1 MSDNLDLNLLTLSRL
16 AGHDQAEQAGLHIV
30 APPRRPA
37 RSRKAD
43 QLILFLAQAGNAP
56 LSAAHQEQLLAKLG
70 QAYYQT
76 SGSVTSAMRSL
87 AEALNKFLLDRNL
100 RNASSGRQAIGVL
113 TQVVVRSRQLYLAQS
128 GPAHAFLLASE
139 KTDHVYD
146 PDTAGRGL
154 GLSRTTSLKYFQAS
168 LEPNDT
174 LVLAAQPDPTW
185 TKNALVGMH
194 GQGPESL
201 RRRLMGRAS
210 SDLNA
215 VLIQVKPGKGQ
226 TQLLQSKP
234 APAAAPFDKPDLE
247 TIPASLDPELETLS
261 VAAEPR
267 SLDQPETIESAAPQ
281 PEPMRD
287 SAPVQAVEPD
297 EPPEKEVAS
306 APQPIVPS
314 GLPVEVP
321 PWDDEGS
328 PESLKSAEKQ
338 AEQPGPQPA
347 AIRSENPPSYT
358 QVVQAAAVSVPA
370 ATPPAPVEKDASTQP
385 KPRPDLLAGAGS
397 RLAGIFSR
405 SGRGLLGL
413 FVKVIPSESSFNLPS
428 PVMAFIAV
436 AVPVLVVTIAS
447 IVFAQLGKATQFQD
461 LYAQALEQA
470 TLTQGQSDPIALR
483 TGWSRTLELL
493 NQAEEYGT
501 TTETRQLREYAQQ
514 ALDEMDDIRRPD
526 YQPAIIGGLPE
537 TVRITRLLIVDG
549 DLYMLDANSGNVL
562 RGLVTSSGYEV
573 DRSFQCGPDQSLI
586 YQIGPLIDIAPSPYS
601 APQSVV
607 LGMDTNGGMLNCFLN
622 QPPEAYVIALP
633 DRLNSGEL
641 VGLTEGLGN
650 VFVLDPLASA
660 VWIYFGSAFEEQ
672 PVFFFGDQVPPMQDV
687 IDLAVE
693 KDDLYLLHADGHMT
707 ICTYSSLSVSPT
719 RCNEPVPYMDF
730 RVVPVGEP
738 FEWPNPFT
746 QVITTQPPDPS
757 LYMFD
762 PKNQAILHFSLRNLA
777 FQRMYFPKTDLGP
790 LPATAFTVNPLDR
803 TIYLAINDRVYYA
816 NLP

>member
-1 MSDNLDLNLLTLSRL
+1 MSDNLDLNLLSLSRL
-16 AGHDQAEQAGLHIV
+16 AGHDQTDLAGLQIV
-30 APPRRPA
+30 VPPRRPT

-43 QLILFLAQAGNAP
+43 QLILFLAQSGNAS
-56 LSAAHQEQLLAKLG
+56 LSPAHQEQLLAKLG

-100 RNASSGRQAIGVL
+100 RNASSGRQAIGLL
-113 TQVVVRSRQLYLAQS
+113 TQVVVRGRQLYLAQS
-128 GPAHAFLLASE
+128 GPAHAFLLAAD
-139 KTDHVYD
+139 KTEHVYD

-174 LVLAAQPDPTW
+174 LLLATQVDPTW
-185 TKNALVGMH
+185 TKNTLVGMH

-201 RRRLMGRAS
+201 RRRLMGKAS
-210 SDLNA
+210 TDLNA

-226 TQLLQSKP
+226 AQLLQTK
-234 APAAAPFDKPDLE
+234 PAAAPAPVEKPALDA
-247 TIPASLDPELETLS
+247 TSASLDQELESLP
-261 VAAEPR
+261 AAADTR
-267 SLDQPETIESAAPQ
+267 SSISPETTGSSSPQ
-281 PEPMRD
+281 PEPARE
-287 SAPVQAVEPD
+287 SSLAPVIEDFEAPD
-297 EPPEKEVAS
+297 IELTSTARPIAPPA
-306 APQPIVPS
+306 QPA
-314 GLPVEVP
+314 EVP
-321 PWDDEGS
+321 PWDDEIKAE
-328 PESLKSAEKQ
+328 PLSAVEKQ
-338 AEQPGPQPA
+338 VEQPVLQPA
-347 AIRSENPPSYT
+347 ASQVKGPPSNPPVA
-358 QVVQAAAVSVPA
+358 QPMAVSGPA
-370 ATPPAPVEKDASTQP
+370 VSPPRPESDTSLQE
-385 KPRPDLLAGAGS
+385 KPRPKLLAGAGS
-397 RLAGIFSR
+397 RLTGGLSR

-413 FVKVIPSESSFNLPS
+413 LVKVIPREASFNLPS

-470 TLTQGQSDPIALR
+470 TLTQGQTDPIALR
-483 TGWSRTLELL
+483 SGWSRTLELL
-493 NQAEEYGT
+493 SQAEEYGT
-501 TTETRQLREYAQQ
+501 TPETRQLRDYAQQ
-514 ALDEMDDIRRPD
+514 SLDEMDDIRRPD

-537 TVRITRLLIVDG
+537 TVKITRLLVVDG

-586 YQIGPLIDIAPSPYS
+586 YQIGPLVDIAPSPYS

-607 LGMDTNGGMLNCFLN
+607 LGMDANGGMLNCFLN
-622 QPPEAYVIALP
+622 QPPEAYVLALP
-633 DRLNSGEL
+633 DRLDSGEL
-641 VGLTEGLGN
+641 AGLTEALGN
-650 VFVLDPLASA
+650 VYVLDPQASA
-660 VWIYFGSAFEEQ
+660 VWIYFSSAFEEQ

-687 IDLAVE
+687 VDLAVE

-707 ICTYSSLSVSPT
+707 ICTYSSLGVSPT
-719 RCNEPVPYMDF
+719 RCSEPVPYMDF

-738 FEWPNPFT
+738 FEWPNPYT

-757 LYMFD
+757 LYVFD
-762 PKNQAILHFSLRNLA
+762 PKTQAILHFSLRNLA
-777 FQRMYFPKTDLGP
+777 FQRMYFPKTELSP

>member
-1 MSDNLDLNLLTLSRL
+1 MSDNLDLNLLTISRL
-16 AGHDQAEQAGLHIV
+16 AGHDQAELAGLQIV
-30 APPRRPA
+30 VPPRRPA

-43 QLILFLAQAGNAP
+43 QLILYLAQSGNAS
-56 LSAAHQEQLLAKLG
+56 LSPAHQEQLLAKLG

-76 SGSVTSAMRSL
+76 SGSVTSAMRAL

-100 RNASSGRQAIGVL
+100 RNASSGRQAIGLL
-113 TQVVVRSRQLYLAQS
+113 TQVVVRGRQLYLAQS
-128 GPAHAFLLASE
+128 GPVHAFLLAAE
-139 KTDHVYD
+139 KTEHVHD

-174 LVLAAQPDPTW
+174 LLLASQPDPTW
-185 TKNALVGMH
+185 TKNTLVGLH

-210 SDLNA
+210 TDLSA
-215 VLIQVKPGKGQ
+215 ILIQAKPGKGQ
-226 TQLLQSKP
+226 TQLLQTK
-234 APAAAPFDKPDLE
+234 PAAAPAPVEEQEQEATYANLDQELE
-247 TIPASLDPELETLS
+247 SIPA
-261 VAAEPR
+261 AADTRLPVP
-267 SLDQPETIESAAPQ
+267 PETTVSSLPK
-281 PEPMRD
+281 PEPARESGSVRTD
-287 SAPVQAVEPD
+287 EAGEAPEIEVESTTRSAP
-297 EPPEKEVAS
+297 PPG
-306 APQPIVPS
+306 QPAES
-314 GLPVEVP
+314 P
-321 PWDDEGS
+321 PWDDGIGAEPVS
-328 PESLKSAEKQ
+328 SAEKQ
-338 AEQPGPQPA
+338 VEQTVLQPSTSQAEGAQTSLPVAQPMDVSAPAISPPEPQTA
-347 AIRSENPPSYT
+347 TSVQEKSPPN
-358 QVVQAAAVSVPA
+358 
-370 ATPPAPVEKDASTQP
+370 
-385 KPRPDLLAGAGS
+385 LLARAGAGLTGLLS
-397 RLAGIFSR
+397 RA
-405 SGRGLLGL
+405 GRGLLGL
-413 FVKVIPSESSFNLPS
+413 VVKVIPSEASFSLPS

-470 TLTQGQSDPIALR
+470 TLTQGQTDPIALR
-483 TGWSRTLELL
+483 SGWSRTLELL

-514 ALDEMDDIRRPD
+514 SLDEMDDIRRPD

-537 TVRITRLLIVDG
+537 TVKITRLLVVDG

-562 RGLVTSSGYEV
+562 RGLVTSNGYEV

-607 LGMDTNGGMLNCFLN
+607 LGMDANGGMLNCFLN
-622 QPPEAYVIALP
+622 QPPEAYILALP

-641 VGLTEGLGN
+641 AGLSEGLGN
-650 VFVLDPLASA
+650 VYVLDPLASA

-687 IDLAVE
+687 VDLAVE

-707 ICTYSSLSVSPT
+707 ICTYSSLGVSPT
-719 RCNEPVPYMDF
+719 RCSEPVPYMDF
-730 RVVPVGEP
+730 RVAPVGEP
-738 FEWPNPFT
+738 FEWPNPYT

-757 LYMFD
+757 LYVFD
-762 PKNQAILHFSLRNLA
+762 PKSQAILHFSLRNLA
-777 FQRMYFPKTDLGP
+777 FQRMYFPKTELGP

-803 TIYLAINDRVYYA
+803 TIYLAINERVYYA